1 MKKLF
6 IASAITSALSLG
18 LISTSA
24 FADAKHEQG
33 KEEEAAAGR
42 PGDLKKIS
50 RSIQVSMSDN
60 MRYTPSRIS
69 VKRGETVKFVIKNTG
84 KIKHEMVIGSVA
96 ELKEHAELM
105 RKFPDMEHAEP
116 NQLTLDPGKS
126 GVLVWQFTKAGTVDF
141 ACLQPGHFEAGMVG
155 KVKVA
160 AK

>member
-6 IASAITSALSLG
+6 IASAIASALALSFVATG
-18 LISTSA
+18 A
-24 FADAKHEQG
+24 FADAKHAHE
-33 KEEEAAAGR
+33 KEEAAAGK

-50 RSIQVSMSDN
+50 RSVRVSMSDN
-60 MRYTPSRIS
+60 MRFTPASIR
-69 VKRGETVKFVIKNTG
+69 VKRGETVKFEITNLG
-84 KIKHEMVIGSVA
+84 KIRHEMVIGSLA

-155 KVKVA
+155 KVRVT